1 MAQVNPTGKKDDD
14 GIKEEEKKNEST
26 TSGTF
31 KFNAAAPE
39 FMPKSQASTQVPIS
53 GYIYPLIEYIDGSG
67 GKWIYV
73 SDQGTIPH
81 LVTPN
86 ANVKGHSGQ
95 SHHHSKDVLSDELR
109 QKIIKQVEYQFSDI
123 SMLANEA
130 LVKQVN
136 KDPEGFVPIAV
147 VASTKKLKSLNIS
160 HQLVAQALR
169 SSSKLIVSNDSKKV
183 KRKNRFTDKD
193 KEELQLRTVVA
204 ENLPDDHS
212 HQNIEKI
219 FNVVGS
225 VKTIRICQPQEPNSS
240 QSNSDFII
248 SHKLHALVEYENA
261 ETAEKAAEK
270 LNNERNWRKGLRV
283 RCLLRRSPKSV
294 LKNRKSDF
302 DGYSDD
308 EEGPVL
314 ELQKDSSRQNTSGS
328 VEIKETSVGSKQ
340 TWARGQGK
348 SRQRTQFHS
357 MRSLPI
363 PSSHLGSSFIG
374 EVSSRQTAKGP
385 RMPDGTR
392 GFTMGR
398 GKQLVS
404 PSNLFKLSEVRID
417 TSTEVSHAARVGMP
431 SRYCS

>member
-1 MAQVNPTGKKDDD
+1 MAQVNPAEKKDDID
-14 GIKEEEKKNEST
+14 IKEKEEEEKKESE
-26 TSGTF
+26 SCGTF

-39 FMPKSQASTQVPIS
+39 FVPRSHAPTQAPIT
-53 GYIYPLIEYIDGSG
+53 GYVYPSIQYTDGSG
-67 GKWIYV
+67 GSWIYV
-73 SDQGTIPH
+73 TDQETIPH
-81 LVTPN
+81 LVAPN
-86 ANVKGHSGQ
+86 PNEKGHSGQ
-95 SHHHSKDVLSDELR
+95 SHHHSKDVLPDELR
-109 QKIIKQVEYQFSDI
+109 QKIIKQVEYQLSDM
-123 SMLANEA
+123 SMIANEA

-169 SSSKLIVSNDSKKV
+169 SSSKLIVSDDSKKV
-183 KRKNRFTDKD
+183 KRKNPFKEKD

-240 QSNSDFII
+240 RSKSDFVI
-248 SHKLHALVEYENA
+248 SRKLHALIEYEKT
-261 ETAEKAAEK
+261 ETAERAAEK
-270 LNNERNWRKGLRV
+270 LNDERNWRKGLRV

-294 LKNRKSDF
+294 LKNRKADF
-302 DGYSDD
+302 DGYLDDD
-308 EEGPVL
+308 EGPAL
-314 ELQKDSSRQNTSGS
+314 EPQEDSPHQNTSGS
-328 VEIKETSVGSKQ
+328 VEIEETSIGSKQ
-340 TWARGQGK
+340 TWARGRGK
-348 SRQRTQFHS
+348 SRQRIQLHS
-357 MRSLPI
+357 TRSLPTQ
-363 PSSHLGSSFIG
+363 SSHLGSSFLG

-398 GKQLVS
+398 GKPIIV
-404 PSNLFKLSEVRID
+404 PV
-417 TSTEVSHAARVGMP
+417 
-431 SRYCS
+431 

>member
-1 MAQVNPTGKKDDD
+1 MAQLNPTEIKDDVD
-14 GIKEEEKKNEST
+14 IKEEKEKGST

-39 FMPKSQASTQVPIS
+39 FVPKSQSPTKVPIT
-53 GYIYPLIEYIDGSG
+53 GYFYPSIQYIDGSG
-67 GKWIYV
+67 GNWMYV
-73 SDQGTIPH
+73 SDQETIPN
-81 LVTPN
+81 LVAPN
-86 ANVKGHSGQ
+86 TNVKGHSGP
-95 SHHHSKDVLSDELR
+95 SHHHPKDVLSDELS
-109 QKIIKQVEYQFSDI
+109 QKIIKQVEYQFSDM

-204 ENLPDDHS
+204 ENLPDNHS

-240 QSNSDFII
+240 RSKSDSII
-248 SHKLHALVEYENA
+248 SHKLHALIEYENT

-270 LNNERNWRKGLRV
+270 LNDERNWRKGLRV

-302 DGYSDD
+302 DGYLDD
-308 EEGPVL
+308 EEAPVL
-314 ELQKDSSRQNTSGS
+314 DLQEDSSHQNTSGS
-328 VEIKETSVGSKQ
+328 VEIEENSVGSKQ
-340 TWARGQGK
+340 TWARGRGK
-348 SRQRTQFHS
+348 SRQRTQLHS
-357 MRSLPI
+357 KRSLSV
-363 PSSHLGSSFIG
+363 PSSQLGSSFMG
-374 EVSSRQTAKGP
+374 EVSSRQTPKGP

-398 GKQLVS
+398 GKPISV
-404 PSNLFKLSEVRID
+404 PV
-417 TSTEVSHAARVGMP
+417 
-431 SRYCS
+431 